1 MKAMRL
7 VLAAVALAPF
17 ASAQACGACA
27 EDKVAATY
35 DHAIASRAASQ
46 GRTMVFCEV
55 RGPFDA
61 RRLKAAAARIDGIDP
76 ASLRTSANPATVSF
90 ALDSRKVST
99 PTALKRLQAAVPS
112 GTQLLVVRLPGGRN
126 AGAIAG
132 VSATR

>member
-1 MKAMRL
+1 MRAMHL
-7 VLAAVALAPF
+7 ALAAAALAPF
-17 ASAQACGACA
+17 TSAQACGACA

-61 RRLKAAAARIDGIDP
+61 RRLKAAAMRIDGIDP

-90 ALDSRKVST
+90 ALDSRRLST
-99 PTALKRLQAAVPS
+99 PAAVKRLQAAVPA
-112 GTQLLVVRLPGGRN
+112 GTQVRVVQLPGGN
-126 AGAIAG
+126 AGSNAG
-132 VSATR
+132 VSALR

>member
-76 ASLRTSANPATVSF
+76 GSLRTSANPATVSF

-99 PTALKRLQAAVPS
+99 PTALKRLQASVPA
-112 GTQLLVVRLPGGRN
+112 GTQLRVVQLPGSN

>member
-1 MKAMRL
+1 MRAMHL
-7 VLAAVALAPF
+7 ALAAAALAPF
-17 ASAQACGACA
+17 TSAQACGACA

-61 RRLKAAAARIDGIDP
+61 RRLKAAAMRIDGIDP

-90 ALDSRKVST
+90 ALCF
-99 PTALKRLQAAVPS
+99 AAW
-112 GTQLLVVRLPGGRN
+112 GL
-126 AGAIAG
+126 
-132 VSATR
+132 VSAFAPAFREELDLSRPTVR